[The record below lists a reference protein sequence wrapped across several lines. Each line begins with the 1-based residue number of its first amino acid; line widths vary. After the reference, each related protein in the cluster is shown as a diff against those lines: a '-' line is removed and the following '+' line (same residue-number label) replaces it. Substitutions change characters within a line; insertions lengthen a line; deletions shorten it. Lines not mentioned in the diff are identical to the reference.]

1 MNEKQLNNLK
11 QIGFLFVKLAIVF
24 GAFYFIYNRLFFN
37 EKLDIVTLQNTINQ
51 HNVIRVNTIIL
62 LFVFSLANWLF
73 EIFKWKTLIGHI
85 KPISFYNALEQTIGA
100 HTAALFTPNKIG
112 EFGAK
117 ALYYVSRWRKHVL
130 LLTFVGN
137 SYQLLA
143 TVFFGIIGLTFVI
156 IYYHISINFNLLYQ
170 FLIALLFVG
179 YLFLVLT
186 KQQLLKIKGFSV
198 KNIINYLK
206 KLPFGLHFKTL
217 GLAFLRYAIFSH
229 QFYFLLFI
237 FHVPVD
243 YFTAMCLITS
253 MYLLT
258 SFIPMLFFLDVI
270 VKGSVAVFLFDLIGA
285 EEVVILCIITIMW
298 LFNFVLPSF
307 FGGYF
312 ILNFNQYKQ
321 VSLD

>member
-11 QIGFLFVKLAIVF
+11 QMGFLFIKLAIVS
-24 GAFYFIYNRLFFN
+24 GAFYFIYNKLFYN
-37 EKLDIVTLQNTINQ
+37 EKLDIITLQKTVSEHHVLQ
-51 HNVIRVNTIIL
+51 FKTVAF
-62 LFVFSLANWLF
+62 LFLFSLANWQL

-85 KPISFYNALEQTIGA
+85 KPITFYSALEQTLGA

-130 LLTFVGN
+130 LMTFIGN
-137 SYQLLA
+137 CYQLL
-143 TVFFGIIGLTFVI
+143 TTLFFGLIGLCFVI
-156 IYYHISINFNLLYQ
+156 KTYTLDFDFIQLYKVV
-170 FLIALLFVG
+170 IALLLIA
-179 YLFLVLT
+179 YLFFILT

-198 KNIINYLK
+198 KKITAYLK
-206 KLPFGLHFKTL
+206 KLPFQLHLKTL
-217 GLAFLRYAIFSH
+217 GISVLRYVVFSH
-229 QFYFLLFI
+229 QFYFLLYI

-243 YFTAMCLITS
+243 YFSAMCLITV

-258 SFIPMLFFLDVI
+258 SFIPMLFFLDVV
-270 VKGSVAVFLFDLIGA
+270 VKGGVAVFLFSLVGA
-285 EEVVILCIITIMW
+285 EEVIILCVVTMMW